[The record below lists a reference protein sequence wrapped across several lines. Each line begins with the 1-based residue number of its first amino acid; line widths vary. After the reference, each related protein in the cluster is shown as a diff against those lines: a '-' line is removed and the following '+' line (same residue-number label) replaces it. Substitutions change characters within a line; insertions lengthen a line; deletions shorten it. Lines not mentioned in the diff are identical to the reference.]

1 MPDNNNF
8 DIAVNIILKHEG
20 GYVNHPEDPGGE
32 TNYGI
37 SKRAYPDVDIA
48 NLTKEDATAIYKRDY
63 WDRICGDDLP
73 FAVGIVV
80 VDYAVNSGVS
90 RASKALQ
97 LAAGATADGVVG
109 PMTVEAVRACPVEDV
124 VKQVTHLRQQ
134 FVRGLLTYET
144 FKNGWERRIEETR
157 NFALEHVNG

>member
-1 MPDNNNF
+1 MSDKFN
-8 DIAVNIILKHEG
+8 IAVEIILKHEG

-32 TNYGI
+32 TNFGI

-48 NLTKEDATAIYKRDY
+48 NLTKEDATAIYKADY

-97 LAAGATADGVVG
+97 LAVGATPDGVVG
-109 PMTVEAVRACPVEDV
+109 PMTVEAVTAHSEKDV
-124 VKQVTHLRQQ
+124 VQKVTHLRQQ

-157 NFALEHVNG
+157 AFAMEHING

>member
-1 MPDNNNF
+1 MSNF
-8 DIAVNIILKHEG
+8 DIAVELILKHEG
-20 GYVNHPEDPGGE
+20 GYINHSSDPGGE

-63 WDRICGDDLP
+63 WDRIAGDDLP

-97 LAAGATADGVVG
+97 LAVDATPDGVIG
-109 PMTVEAVRACPVEDV
+109 PMTLKAVRAHFEQDV
-124 VKQVTHLRQQ
+124 VKKVTHSRQQ
-134 FVRGLLTYET
+134 FVRSLLTYKT
-144 FKNGWERRIEETR
+144 FGKGWERRIDETR
-157 NFALEHVNG
+157 AFALEHLGA

>member
-1 MPDNNNF
+1 MPNNNF
-8 DIAVNIILKHEG
+8 DIAVEIILKHEG
-20 GYVNHPEDPGGE
+20 GYVNHPNDPGGE

-37 SKRAYPDVDIA
+37 SKRAYPDLDIA

-63 WDRICGDDLP
+63 WDRISGDDLP

-97 LAAGATADGVVG
+97 LAVGATSDGVIG
-109 PMTVEAVRACPVEDV
+109 PMTIEAVRAHSEQDI
-124 VKQVTHLRQQ
+124 VKKVTHLRQQ

-144 FKNGWERRIEETR
+144 FKNGWERRIEETKE
-157 NFALEHVNG
+157 FALQHLGA

>member
-1 MPDNNNF
+1 MSNNF
-8 DIAVNIILKHEG
+8 DIAVEIILKHEG
-20 GYVNHPEDPGGE
+20 GYVNHPDDPGGE

-63 WDRICGDDLP
+63 WDRISGDDLP

-97 LAAGATADGVVG
+97 LAVGATVDGVIG
-109 PMTVEAVRACPVEDV
+109 PMTLDAVRAHSEKSV
-124 VKQVTHLRQQ
+124 VTQVTHLRQQ
-134 FVRGLLTYET
+134 FVRGLITYET